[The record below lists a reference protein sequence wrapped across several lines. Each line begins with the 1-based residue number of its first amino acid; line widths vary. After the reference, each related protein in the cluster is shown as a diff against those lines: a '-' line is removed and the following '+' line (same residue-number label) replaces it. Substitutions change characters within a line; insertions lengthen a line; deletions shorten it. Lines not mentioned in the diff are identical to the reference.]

1 MLGWVLQST
10 RPLDQEDFPP
20 WFAGGYSRTKP
31 RPGSF
36 GVPAFIMET
45 IMEAAS
51 RCPRCHSDEV
61 LRVVYGMP
69 SPEMVEES
77 IAGRVAL
84 EGRMAWPEAPDWR
97 CAVCGHEWRR
107 DEA

>member
-1 MLGWVLQST
+1 MALPGIGGP
-10 RPLDQEDFPP
+10 PLEV
-20 WFAGGYSRTKP
+20 GNERSG
-31 RPGSF
+31 PGSF

>member
-1 MLGWVLQST
+1 MIQLG
-10 RPLDQEDFPP
+10 
-20 WFAGGYSRTKP
+20 
-31 RPGSF
+31 PGSY
-36 GVPAFIMET
+36 GAPACILETT

-61 LRVVYGMP
+61 LRVVYRVP
-69 SPEMVEES
+69 SPEMIEGS

-84 EGRMAWPEAPDWR
+84 GGCTAWPEAPDW
-97 CAVCGHEWRR
+97 CCVVCGHEWRR